1 MIWAKL
7 GLDLEGD
14 PLRNLC
20 EMFFDVRTSNRN
32 YKKFEKTSVGKVD
45 AVKYMKENI
54 NIAIDEDR

>member
-1 MIWAKL
+1 
-7 GLDLEGD
+7 
-14 PLRNLC
+14 
-20 EMFFDVRTSNRN
+20 MFFDVRTSNRN